1 MEINV
6 VCVGYLKEKYFKD
19 AVNEYAKR
27 IGGFCKI
34 NVIEV
39 KDLDYG
45 DSEGNILKTKKQEAE
60 SLAKYKK
67 GYTIALEIGG
77 KSYSSEGFA
86 KLIKNTFD
94 TQNSCI
100 SFFIGGSN
108 GLDKDFSDS
117 LDMKLSFSSFTFP
130 HQLMRVVLL
139 EQIYRALMINNN
151 RSYHK

>member
-1 MEINV
+1 MEINI
-6 VCVGYLKEKYFKD
+6 VCVGSLKEKYFKD
-19 AVNEYAKR
+19 AVSEYTKR

-34 NVIEV
+34 NIIEV

-60 SLAKYKK
+60 CLLKYKK

-77 KSYSSEGFA
+77 KSYTSENFA
-86 KLIKNTFD
+86 KFIKNTFD
-94 TQNSCI
+94 TKNPCI

-108 GLDKDFSDS
+108 GLDKQFSDS

-130 HQLMRVVLL
+130 HQLMRVILL
-139 EQIYRALMINNN
+139 EQVYRAFMINNN
-151 RSYHK
+151 RIYHK

>member
-1 MEINV
+1 MEINI
-6 VCVGYLKEKYFKD
+6 VCVGSLKEKYFKD
-19 AVNEYAKR
+19 AVSEYTKR

-77 KSYSSEGFA
+77 KAYTSEGFA

-94 TQNSCI
+94 TKSSCI

-130 HQLMRVVLL
+130 HQLMRVILL
-139 EQIYRALMINNN
+139 EQVYRALMINNN